1 MNTKDLKEWF
11 RNIKKYKTLIQNYN
25 DTIAYYKDC
34 LNSDEKCIELVKVQE
49 ERLPVQTS
57 RKYIS
62 PQEIEHTL
70 KTVGIKRAKE
80 EIRKYT
86 DKRNSIYRKMYL
98 MDKAFEYL
106 EEINKEASFI
116 IECSLVNRMSW
127 KEIDLNFNMKFRN
140 EKTIGEN
147 RMRHLLGE
155 GLIDMIEYIDS
166 IPANKINY
174 SHIFKKEILSIC
186 ITYDNK

>member
-1 MNTKDLKEWF
+1 MKTKDLKEWF

-57 RKYIS
+57 RKNIS

-147 RMRHLLGE
+147 RMRLNQE
-155 GLIDMIEYIDS
+155 
-166 IPANKINY
+166 
-174 SHIFKKEILSIC
+174 
-186 ITYDNK
+186 

>member
-1 MNTKDLKEWF
+1 MNTKDLREWF
-11 RNIKKYKTLIQNYN
+11 KNIKRYKTLIQNYN

-34 LNSDEKCIELVKVQE
+34 LSSEEKCIELVKIEE
-49 ERLPVQTS
+49 ERLPVQRS
-57 RKYIS
+57 RKNIA

-70 KTVGIKRAKE
+70 KTIGIKRAKE

-116 IECSLVNRMSW
+116 IECSLVSRMNW

-174 SHIFKKEILSIC
+174 SHIFRKEFLDVC
-186 ITYDNK
+186 ISYDNK